1 MWFIAQPYKQN
12 SNSNRLQIRL
22 QTTPLL
28 EEILHRQTP
37 LLVLY
42 SLSLAKM
49 VVKVNKDS
57 EYAWTLQKIEFKS
70 LFPSSTAAEV
80 FQVARSLAVLD
91 VQFKLLEAEI

>member
-1 MWFIAQPYKQN
+1 
-12 SNSNRLQIRL
+12 
-22 QTTPLL
+22 
-28 EEILHRQTP
+28 
-37 LLVLY
+37 
-42 SLSLAKM
+42 M

-70 LFPSSTAAEV
+70 LFPASTAAEV